1 MIDRREQL
9 DRAEVERLAL
19 SGGVDER
26 S

>member
-26 S
+26 G